1 MPTIL
6 QLLGWR
12 LFFYSN
18 ESNEPM
24 HVHCRKGQ
32 MECKFWIDE
41 VGYDIRLAHAYG
53 MSPKD
58 EREIRKIIFDHFDL
72 ITSEW
77 NNFQKRRRQ

>member
-6 QLLGWR
+6 LLLGWR

-41 VGYDIRLAHAYG
+41 HGYDIRAAYAYG
-53 MSPKD
+53 LSPKD

-72 ITSEW
+72 IANEW
-77 NNFQKRRRQ
+77 NVFQQRRLQ